1 MEFFRLIDRTVS
13 EQIIQ
18 NKINPKTVSDYAETM
33 MFVNGSNDN
42 FNSLTLWGEFN
53 ISYNKIKGGV
63 RFTLTNCPYAFNWT
77 ITYGFKP
84 DREKIVLHCTINRT
98 EIKDEFLEEI
108 NEFLDEWQE
117 GLENNFK

>member
-1 MEFFRLIDRTVS
+1 MSSITQS
-13 EQIIQ
+13 EIEI
-18 NKINPKTVSDYAETM
+18 
-33 MFVNGSNDN
+33 
-42 FNSLTLWGEFN
+42 
-53 ISYNKIKGGV
+53 
-63 RFTLTNCPYAFNWT
+63 FNWT

>member
-1 MEFFRLIDRTVS
+1 MEFFRLIDRIVS

-18 NKINPKTVSDYAETM
+18 NKVTPKTISEYAETM
-33 MFVNGSNDN
+33 LFVNGSDDN
-42 FNSLTLWGEFN
+42 FEGLTLWGEFN

-77 ITYGFKP
+77 ITHGFKP
-84 DREKIVLHCTINRT
+84 DREKIVLHCTINRA

-117 GLENNFK
+117 GLENNFN